1 VATLKSTIVIYKA
14 VFLHFSNNRNCMKV
28 LITQIKEN
36 LYVFTTK
43 DFHSSELETE
53 FMIDSFTNK
62 IKSWIK
68 DKLNQESATYVISH
82 NDEEASILAIVG
94 EKCSISTVCGLEEW

>member
-1 VATLKSTIVIYKA
+1 
-14 VFLHFSNNRNCMKV
+14 MKV

-53 FMIDSFTNK
+53 FMIDCFTNK

-94 EKCSISTVCGLEEW
+94 EKCSISTENHGDGSADPFYQSYSEA

>member
-1 VATLKSTIVIYKA
+1 
-14 VFLHFSNNRNCMKV
+14 MKV
-28 LITQIKEN
+28 LITKIKEN

-62 IKSWIK
+62 VKSWIK
-68 DKLNQESATYVISH
+68 ENLNQESATYVFFH

-94 EKCSISTVCGLEEW
+94 EKCSISTVCGFEDW